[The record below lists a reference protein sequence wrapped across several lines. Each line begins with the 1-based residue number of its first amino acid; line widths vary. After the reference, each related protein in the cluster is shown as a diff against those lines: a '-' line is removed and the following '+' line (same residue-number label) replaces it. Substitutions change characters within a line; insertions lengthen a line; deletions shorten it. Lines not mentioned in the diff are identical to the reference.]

1 MKDFVVVHGEFQG
14 QPMFRIYKNQEDADK
29 AADGERVFPAFAC
42 GTKKVEVVFHFLP
55 AMLKFALE
63 NKLQV
68 PDKVLKAI
76 KALGGK

>member
-1 MKDFVVVHGEFQG
+1 MGN
-14 QPMFRIYKNQEDADK
+14 FRDSLCSGSIRIK
-29 AADGERVFPAFAC
+29 RML
-42 GTKKVEVVFHFLP
+42 TRVVFHFLP